1 MIRTHRTGW
10 ILLATTLL
18 LGSLSATPALAAPPR
33 PGDRPISTPAVT
45 PVRIPAATPLRTPV
59 RTPIATPNAAPVSD
73 PLPALTACTQE
84 VFGVAASFVKSGGL
98 TTSLAK
104 QLNVPSS
111 VATAAGSATVNGTGT
126 AVYGVTATKGVA
138 AAVTG
143 SGSGANDSASVSV
156 SAASLCS
163 LQLPATQPWP
173 ADAGAAQA
181 LLLAT
186 FPGLPQD
193 AGYTAKSAAKSYSF
207 YVSATRPI
215 PGSGGQ
221 LTTQAVLL
229 TAVKLRNGSLLLSG
243 VSGIGDYA
251 ASVPL
256 P

>member
-111 VATAAGSATVNGTGT
+111 AATAAGTPPSTAQARRSTGLPPRR
-126 AVYGVTATKGVA
+126 ASRRPSPARA
-138 AAVTG
+138 AAPTT
-143 SGSGANDSASVSV
+143 AHRSASAWRRSV
-156 SAASLCS
+156 RCNC
-163 LQLPATQPWP
+163 PATQPWP

-186 FPGLPQD
+186 FPGLPTGLCW
-193 AGYTAKSAAKSYSF
+193 ATPPRAPPKVTRSTSAPRGPS
-207 YVSATRPI
+207 
-215 PGSGGQ
+215 
-221 LTTQAVLL
+221 QA
-229 TAVKLRNGSLLLSG
+229 
-243 VSGIGDYA
+243 A
-251 ASVPL
+251 AANSP
-256 P
+256 PKPCC